1 MPATP
6 LRRVLAASPA
16 ALASAVAAAL
26 VTAPAAAQPLQ
37 IPVTSVLGTNVFGG
51 PSFTVPTA
59 LGGTATLSLTVAG
72 GVSVQSSGQWG
83 TNAAG
88 VIVVPGTSGVGQTGM
103 FTNEF
108 GTFNFG
114 ALLIGNTTLGFRQ
127 LFAATAANGL
137 GSAAPPTTLTLTDVP
152 LSSIFGGGL
161 QAGTVLELRVA
172 DFNTFD
178 NGGSFTLSQP
188 STVIPEPSTH
198 ALLAAGLAGAG
209 AVAWRRRRVARG

>member
-26 VTAPAAAQPLQ
+26 VTAPAAQPLQ

-88 VIVVPGTSGVGQTGM
+88 VIVVPGTSGVGQTGT

-172 DFNTFD
+172 DINTFD

-188 STVIPEPSTH
+188 SAVIPEPSTH
-198 ALLAAGLAGAG
+198 ALLAAGLAGAV
-209 AVAWRRRRVARG
+209 AVARRRRAATG